1 MSLKNIDLDDMKE
14 PCKCNCGEWFDL
26 KDGRPSLYSK
36 NLICKTCSQDEE
48 EEDSEDELEDEDSE
62 EF

>member
-1 MSLKNIDLDDMKE
+1 MSLKNIDIDDMKE
-14 PCKCNCGEWFDL
+14 PCKCDCGEWFDL

-48 EEDSEDELEDEDSE
+48 EDSEDELKDEDSE